1 MILSQTFDFSHV
13 FHHFSF
19 FPQPFFSKIYGS
31 RNRNYSD
38 ARNAYLEPPDEKYF
52 EEEPEFA
59 EEYQTEFYE
68 EPEETILE
76 MRERL
81 RFLIDGET
89 EDYVTQT
96 REHEDY
102 VTQMREHDDHVTQ
115 PRPLS
120 EVMLS
125 ANFLEQLSQK
135 LDADT
140 GQETAICED
149 NSSDEE
155 RECDEQTRTSE
166 VQEKHDEKVS
176 KPEQD
181 TSTNTDEKASKEAVN
196 KNAGATTK
204 TPFQFNKVHETI
216 TSAFGTLK
224 LSFPRKNSTETL
236 PKIEK
241 EDLNETVVVKET
253 FKPHDEQETKA
264 LSQEKSEKR
273 LSRTFF
279 EVINDS
285 GDPIDKVEGSESTSN
300 MGFLQNQ
307 DDDETNQPEICADD
321 GLKETTQLEDSS
333 FEDLETVAEDL
344 IAKEKAEQDSNFEE
358 NPSESSFDDVTMS
371 EIEENSGKN
380 QSGMFS
386 INFINIFSIA
396 INYYCHLK
404 VEIIDE
410 FVTFKNLI
418 LAPFSHP
425 GNFLG

>member
-1 MILSQTFDFSHV
+1 M
-13 FHHFSF
+13 
-19 FPQPFFSKIYGS
+19 
-31 RNRNYSD
+31 
-38 ARNAYLEPPDEKYF
+38 EPPDEKYF

-81 RFLIDGET
+81 RYLIDGET

-96 REHEDY
+96 REHEDC
-102 VTQMREHDDHVTQ
+102 VTQMREHDDYVTQ

-224 LSFPRKNSTETL
+224 LSFSRKNSTETL

-253 FKPHDEQETKA
+253 FKPHDEEEPKA

-285 GDPIDKVEGSESTSN
+285 GDPIGKVEGSETTSN

-307 DDDETNQPEICADD
+307 DDDETNQPEICALQADD
-321 GLKETTQLEDSS
+321 GSKETTQLEDSS
-333 FEDLETVAEDL
+333 FEDLETVVEDL
-344 IAKEKAEQDSNFEE
+344 IAKEKAEQVLKFEE

-404 VEIIDE
+404 VEI
-410 FVTFKNLI
+410 FN
-418 LAPFSHP
+418 
-425 GNFLG
+425 